1 MKIKKEDLWIRT
13 YGRLY
18 QKFCSTTCEIPIAI
32 YRTQLQS
39 SGEKT
44 PVSSGISISFYIGK
58 NGGIL
63 RFSDFVIDC
72 KIFFFLLLIFFWSNV
87 LYITCHGNKFKNT
100 EFFLF

>member
-1 MKIKKEDLWIRT
+1 MPVYFQMKIKKEDLWIRT

-44 PVSSGISISFYIGK
+44 PVSLCLRENPVYIENQVVCRNVNILISFIQNLYTTFHPEPIYLK
-58 NGGIL
+58 KKK
-63 RFSDFVIDC
+63 VIFID
-72 KIFFFLLLIFFWSNV
+72 I
-87 LYITCHGNKFKNT
+87 
-100 EFFLF
+100 